1 MTTRASSRG
10 KVKVYVDGS
19 YKGTITLTSSATKYR
34 YIAYAT
40 TFTATGTHTIK
51 LVVASGRVDVDAFIV
66 LK

>member
-1 MTTRASSRG
+1 
-10 KVKVYVDGS
+10 VKVYVDGS
-19 YKGTITLTSSATKYR
+19 YKGTITLTSPATKYR

-51 LVVASGRVDVDAFIV
+51 LVVASGRVDVDGFIV